1 MIAAE
6 TFARTILVTIN
17 RVVFVEMFDNVNDYT
32 ALIKEGTIIFTANMS
47 LTLNM
52 RRISRCFLG
61 FKGLMNNLMSN

>member
-32 ALIKEGTIIFTANMS
+32 VLIQRCGGWDSNPRIPKEQGYRKHTMFSSRALSK
-47 LTLNM
+47 LHTL
-52 RRISRCFLG
+52 S
-61 FKGLMNNLMSN
+61 

>member
-32 ALIKEGTIIFTANMS
+32 ALIIEGTIIFTAN
-47 LTLNM
+47 
-52 RRISRCFLG
+52 IS
-61 FKGLMNNLMSN
+61 